1 MDEST
6 ILQLLQNIGVFGGT
20 YVVCLVSG
28 FIPIVNAELFLI
40 WISLMISKTE
50 YLPILLLATAG
61 QMTAKVLMFLS
72 GKGVINISKKRY
84 EKKIGEIEAKMKKW
98 ESKIDVFI
106 FLSAF
111 TGFPPFYVV
120 AVLSGMTNVNLVR
133 FCIAGFLGR
142 ALRFGLVMYFPQ
154 LFKQLFT

>member
-1 MDEST
+1 MDESS
-6 ILQLLQNIGVFGGT
+6 ILQLLSVIGLYGGT
-20 YVVCLVSG
+20 YIVCLISG

-40 WISLMISKTE
+40 WISLTISEAE
-50 YLPILLLATAG
+50 YIRVLLLATSG

-72 GKGVINISKKRY
+72 GKGVVNISKKRH
-84 EKKIGEIEAKMKKW
+84 ENKLAQIEEKMKKW
-98 ESKIDVFI
+98 ESKIDIFL

-120 AVLSGMTNVNLVR
+120 AVLSGMTNVNFVR

-142 ALRFGLVMYFPQ
+142 ALRFGLVMYFPH

>member
-1 MDEST
+1 MDQST
-6 ILQLLQNIGVFGGT
+6 ILHLLSYIGLYGGT
-20 YVVCLVSG
+20 YVVCLISG
-28 FIPIVNAELFLI
+28 FIPIVNAEVFLI
-40 WISLMISKTE
+40 WLSLTLSKVE
-50 YLPILLLATAG
+50 YVPIILLATSG

-84 EKKIGEIEAKMKKW
+84 EKKIGEIEAKMRKW
-98 ESKIDVFI
+98 KYKIDIFI

-120 AVLSGMTNVNLVR
+120 AVLSGMTKVNFLR

-142 ALRFGLVMYFPQ
+142 ALRFGLVLYFPH
-154 LFKQLFT
+154 LFKQLFA

>member
-1 MDEST
+1 MDESS
-6 ILQLLQNIGVFGGT
+6 ILELLSYIGVFGGT

-40 WISLMISKTE
+40 WISLTISRPE
-50 YLPILLLATAG
+50 YIPVLLLATAG
-61 QMTAKVLMFLS
+61 QMTAKILMFLS
-72 GKGVINISKKRY
+72 GKGVINLSKKRY
-84 EKKIGEIEAKMKKW
+84 EKKIGAIQAKMKKW

-106 FLSAF
+106 FGSSF

-120 AVLSGMTNVNLVR
+120 SVLSGMTNVNIIR
-133 FCIAGFLGR
+133 FFIAGTLGR
-142 ALRFGLVMYFPQ
+142 LLRFGLVMYFPH

>member
-1 MDEST
+1 MDESS
-6 ILQLLQNIGVFGGT
+6 ILKLLSFIGLYSGT

-28 FIPIVNAELFLI
+28 FIPLVNAELFLI
-40 WISLMISKTE
+40 WISLSISKTE
-50 YLPILLLATAG
+50 YIPILLLASSG
-61 QMTAKVLMFLS
+61 QMTAKALMFLS

-84 EKKIGEIEAKMKKW
+84 ENKIAQIEEKMKKW
-98 ESKIDVFI
+98 ESKIYVFI

-120 AVLSGMTNVNLVR
+120 AVLSGMTNVNFVR
-133 FCIAGFLGR
+133 FCIAGMLGR
-142 ALRFGLVMYFPQ
+142 TLRFGLALYFPH

>member
-1 MDEST
+1 MDESS
-6 ILQLLQNIGVFGGT
+6 ILQLLQNIGIFGGT

-40 WISLMISKTE
+40 WISLMLSRTE
-50 YLPILLLATAG
+50 YVPILLLATSG

-72 GKGVINISKKRY
+72 GKGVIHISKKRY
-84 EKKIGEIEAKMKKW
+84 ENKIAAIEAKMKKW
-98 ESKIDVFI
+98 KNKIDIFI

-120 AVLSGMTNVNLVR
+120 AVLSGMTKVNLLR

-142 ALRFGLVMYFPQ
+142 ALRFGLVMYFPH